1 MVGRYAFPRRTV
13 GTSEKLVL
21 NMLAELS
28 TREISEVTDP
38 DSFQKH
44 KQVARQGGEVA
55 RNARLELE
63 AKTGKKVVSSLN
75 AKDASMLHLHDQGQE
90 DSHE

>member
-1 MVGRYAFPRRTV
+1 MTNK
-13 GTSEKLVL
+13 ELVL

-28 TREISEVTDP
+28 TKEISEVTDP
-38 DSFQKH
+38 DSFQEH

-63 AKTGKKVVSSLN
+63 TKTGKKVVSSLN
-75 AKDASMLHLHDQGQE
+75 AKDAAKLHLPDPGQE